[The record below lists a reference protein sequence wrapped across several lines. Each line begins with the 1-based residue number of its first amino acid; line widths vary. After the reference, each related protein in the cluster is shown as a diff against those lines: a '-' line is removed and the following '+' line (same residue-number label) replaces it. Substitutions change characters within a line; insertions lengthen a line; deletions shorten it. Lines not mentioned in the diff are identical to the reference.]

1 MPKTAILEAI
11 EKIRRSIREGE
22 SDARGV
28 IESVRELWDELDLGL
43 YDRRTL
49 AIVGLVDLVGRAL
62 EKKSPSPEEQVRAV
76 LEDLVKE
83 GHVKKRRGRRG
94 TLYSL
99 AKARVR
105 HRGEQPAD
113 DQSTI
118 CPVLTSAAVIEKLIA

>member
-1 MPKTAILEAI
+1 
-11 EKIRRSIREGE
+11 
-22 SDARGV
+22 
-28 IESVRELWDELDLGL
+28 VR
-43 YDRRTL
+43 
-49 AIVGLVDLVGRAL
+49 
-62 EKKSPSPEEQVRAV
+62 
-76 LEDLVKE
+76 E

-105 HRGEQPAD
+105 RRGEQPAD

>member
-62 EKKSPSPEEQVRAV
+62 EKRSPSPEEQVRAV

-83 GHVKKRRGRRG
+83 GQVKKRRGRRG

-99 AKARVR
+99 AKKRVR
-105 HRGEQPAD
+105 RAPTRRRSRRA
-113 DQSTI
+113 
-118 CPVLTSAAVIEKLIA
+118 SAA